1 MSYQRTSV
9 GDHEFDV
16 LMIGIIKQLLRAYT
30 VSRYQRTST
39 SSLNKR
45 TSNSRRPMNCTGQ
58 SEATFR
64 IGKKVVDCCE
74 IDLWH
79 TLWSPALEGGD
90 VLDWSLEMVEELA
103 IASGM
108 AGGRI
113 IPPGEE
119 QDPEC
124 YGSVGEARA
133 FDIFCQVGA
142 DSPEFIND
150 LEVEGALNLWR
161 EQDNMDDISDPSYF
175 TQWDQSLNAAT
186 WVSDPR
192 FNAEPLL
199 LTPEMLQ
206 QTDKLNILWDEE
218 AHRWDKLPDQLATLE
233 VLAIG
238 DKHGV
243 AKCAYGGVFLTKGSL
258 TYLQRVGDVKIG
270 DKFKCWITFTNAKYP
285 WRTVVNGVVN

>member
-1 MSYQRTSV
+1 
-9 GDHEFDV
+9 
-16 LMIGIIKQLLRAYT
+16 
-30 VSRYQRTST
+30 
-39 SSLNKR
+39 
-45 TSNSRRPMNCTGQ
+45 MNCTGQ
-58 SEATFR
+58 SEGTFK
-64 IGKKVVDCCE
+64 IGKKAVDCCE

-79 TLWSPALEGGD
+79 TQRSPDSRFGGCP
-90 VLDWSLEMVEELA
+90 DWSLELVEELA

-113 IPPGEE
+113 IAPGEE
-119 QDPEC
+119 LDPEC

-133 FDIFCQVGA
+133 FDIVCQVGA
-142 DSPEFIND
+142 DSMEFIND
-150 LEVEGALNLWR
+150 PKIEAALDIWR
-161 EQDNMDDISDPSYF
+161 EQDNMDDISGPSYF
-175 TQWDQSLNAAT
+175 TQWDQSLNGAT
-186 WVSDPR
+186 WVSDGNP
-192 FNAEPLL
+192 NNLWEPTL

-218 AHRWDKLPDQLATLE
+218 GHRWYKLPDQLATLE

-285 WRTVVNGVVN
+285 WRTAVNGVVN